1 MLGVNFGLRL
11 EQVRK
16 TLSKKL
22 NTSDQPLRD
31 IVVELLLFLNVCITD
46 DCLDRT
52 NIKDMDD
59 SDNYAEK
66 GWDTTN

>member
-31 IVVELLLFLNVCITD
+31 IGNISH
-46 DCLDRT
+46 RT
-52 NIKDMDD
+52 P
-59 SDNYAEK
+59 SVF
-66 GWDTTN
+66 